1 MNLFET
7 DQGIVF
13 IRKIF
18 SLHQQPHSGSD
29 HKMELGSS
37 TSGTVCVLVAI
48 LLIVLL
54 AIVNSSKS
62 YIHSNYGTD

>member
-7 DQGIVF
+7 DQGVVF

-18 SLHQQPHSGSD
+18 SLHQQPHSGSN

-48 LLIVLL
+48 LVLL
-54 AIVNSSKS
+54 AIVNSSKF
-62 YIHSNYGTD
+62 NG